1 MGNHIHGAAGS
12 LTDGI
17 CQTQQWTVVPD
28 SDRITCLRRYLLGVA
43 GHGRCGTH
51 RKGDFP
57 VAAATTKNCSIL
69 NGCRSRFSATKNHRI
84 RTCRFPCDQR
94 LSSSPDSRIV
104 SPVQSSQ
111 VSPMTGFRLAQQ
123 PPRIQWRYRPG
134 FSPGFLFSHGAV
146 TTTAGTQTG
155 ILFVL

>member
-1 MGNHIHGAAGS
+1 MAFAKHSNGRLFRILTGSPVCADIYLGLRVMAAG
-12 LTDGI
+12 
-17 CQTQQWTVVPD
+17 
-28 SDRITCLRRYLLGVA
+28 
-43 GHGRCGTH
+43 GTH
-51 RKGDFP
+51 KDRGETVCVP
-57 VAAATTKNCSIL
+57 TATTKKHGTPHP
-69 NGCRSRFSATKNHRI
+69 GCRSRFSATKNHRI
-84 RTCRFPCDQR
+84 RTCRFSCDQR

-104 SPVQSSQ
+104 SPAQSSQ

-123 PPRIQWRYRPG
+123 PPRLQWRYRPG